1 MKKIWIIGSSSGIG
15 LELLKLSLEQGYFVI
30 ASSRNAT
37 NSSLLL
43 ELKSLYQ
50 NNLQLLDID
59 VSNTQSTDKCVK
71 EAFDIFD
78 DLDICFFNAGVYE
91 AMKIEQ
97 WDISNFES
105 MINTNYLGAVRI
117 IKPLFDYLKK
127 QNKESRI
134 ILNASISSYFGLPYG
149 GAYSA
154 SKAALVN
161 LAQSIQP
168 EFTKH
173 NIYVQIVNHG
183 FVKTRLTSKND
194 FEMPQLMSPQFA
206 AKKIFEQFGKPY
218 KFEITFPFV
227 LSKFLRVLSILPYKF
242 SFFITKKFLK

>member
-15 LELLKLSLEQGYFVI
+15 LQLLKLSLEHGFTVI
-30 ASSRNAT
+30 ASSRNA
-37 NSSLLL
+37 SSAEELLK
-43 ELKSLYQ
+43 LKSIYK
-50 NNLQLLDID
+50 NNLHLLDID
-59 VSNTQSTDKCVK
+59 VSNSQSTTKCVD
-71 EAFDIFD
+71 EAFDILK

-91 AMKIEQ
+91 AMNVEQ

-117 IKPLFDYLKK
+117 IKPLFNYLKK
-127 QNKESRI
+127 QNKDSRI
-134 ILNASISSYFGLPYG
+134 ILNASLSSYFGLPYG

-168 EFTKH
+168 EFARH

-194 FEMPQLMSPQFA
+194 FEMPQLMSPEFTAQ
-206 AKKIFEQFGKPY
+206 KIFEQFSKPY
-218 KFEITFPFV
+218 NFEIAFPFI
-227 LSKFLRVLSILPYKF
+227 LSKFLRSLSILPYKF
-242 SFFITKKFLK
+242 SFSVTKKFLK